1 MSFYMDVTSMLDD
14 YGVDIEVWK
23 SDKPHTGEK
32 KLVGGFLMSD
42 DQSTLIDGKTAEKRY
57 EPVIPVN
64 QLTSQLI
71 QYLTGGTQ
79 TNADLMWLSS
89 GKYYVHTVVNVPSQG
104 GLFELTNSSNYQD
117 YSNLII
123 YELKGDDAHQ
133 HGNSTQ
139 R

>member
-23 SDKPHTGEK
+23 SDKPHTGK
-32 KLVGGFLMSD
+32 KELVGGFLMSD
-42 DQSTLIDGKTAEKRY
+42 DQSTLIDEKTAEKRH

-89 GKYYVHTVVNVPSQG
+89 GKYYVHTVVNVPSHG
-104 GLFELTNSSNYQD
+104 GLFEVTNSSNYQD

>member
-42 DQSTLIDGKTAEKRY
+42 DQSTLIDGKTAEKRH
-57 EPVIPVN
+57 EPVVPVN
-64 QLTSQLI
+64 QLTSQMMQI
-71 QYLTGGTQ
+71 LTGGSQ

-89 GKYYVHTVVNVPSQG
+89 GVYPVNTVVKVPTQG
-104 GLFELTNSSNYQD
+104 GYFRVTNFSNYQD

-123 YELKGDDAHQ
+123 YELKGDDEHQ
-133 HGNSTQ
+133 DASAT
-139 R
+139 

>member
-14 YGVDIEVWK
+14 YGVDIEVRK
-23 SDKPHTGEK
+23 SDKPHTGK
-32 KLVGGFLMSD
+32 KELVGGFLMSD
-42 DQSTLIDGKTAEKRY
+42 DQSTLIDEKTAEKRH

-89 GKYYVHTVVNVPSQG
+89 GKYYVHTVVNVPSRG
-104 GLFELTNSSNYQD
+104 GLFEVTNSSNYQD

>member
-42 DQSTLIDGKTAEKRY
+42 DQSTLIDGKTAEKRH
-57 EPVIPVN
+57 EPVVPVN
-64 QLTSQLI
+64 QLTSQMMQI
-71 QYLTGGTQ
+71 LTGGSQ

-89 GKYYVHTVVNVPSQG
+89 GVYPVNTVVKVPTQG
-104 GLFELTNSSNYQD
+104 GYFRVTNFSNYQD
-117 YSNLII
+117 YSNLTI
-123 YELKGDDAHQ
+123 YELKGDDEHQ
-133 HGNSTQ
+133 DASAT
-139 R
+139 

>member
-1 MSFYMDVTSMLDD
+1 MSFYMDVASMLDD
-14 YGVDIEVWK
+14 YGVDIEVRK
-23 SDKPHTGEK
+23 SDKPHTGK
-32 KLVGGFLMSD
+32 KELVGGFLTI
-42 DQSTLIDGKTAEKRY
+42 TLIDEKTAEKRH

-89 GKYYVHTVVNVPSQG
+89 GKYYVHTMVNVPSQG
-104 GLFELTNSSNYQD
+104 GLFEVTNSSNYQD

>member
-1 MSFYMDVTSMLDD
+1 MSFYMDVASMLDD
-14 YGVDIEVWK
+14 YGVDIEVRK
-23 SDKPHTGEK
+23 SDKPHTGK
-32 KLVGGFLMSD
+32 KELVGGFLMSD
-42 DQSTLIDGKTAEKRY
+42 DQSTLIDEKTAEKRH

-89 GKYYVHTVVNVPSQG
+89 GKYYVHTMVNVPSQG
-104 GLFELTNSSNYQD
+104 GLFEVTNSSNYQG

>member
-1 MSFYMDVTSMLDD
+1 MSFYMDVASMLDD
-14 YGVDIEVWK
+14 YGVDIEVRK
-23 SDKPHTGEK
+23 SDKPHTGK
-32 KLVGGFLMSD
+32 KELVGGFLMSD
-42 DQSTLIDGKTAEKRY
+42 DQSEKTAEKRH

-89 GKYYVHTVVNVPSQG
+89 GKYYVHTMVNVPSQG
-104 GLFELTNSSNYQD
+104 GLFEVTNSSNYQD

>member
-42 DQSTLIDGKTAEKRY
+42 DQSTLIDGKTAAKRH
-57 EPVIPVN
+57 EPVAPVN
-64 QLTSQLI
+64 QLTSQMMQI
-71 QYLTGGTQ
+71 LTGGSQ

-89 GKYYVHTVVNVPSQG
+89 GVYPVNTVVKVPTQG
-104 GLFELTNSSNYQD
+104 GYFRVTNFSNYQD
-117 YSNLII
+117 YSNLTI
-123 YELKGDDAHQ
+123 YELKGDDEHQ
-133 HGNSTQ
+133 DASAT
-139 R
+139 